1 MKKIFFSKIFSLKWW
16 KYFKNVQKRDYFLLI
31 FFSKFWELG
40 CPLLSA
46 VVTTS
51 LMQFNRPLIDI
62 NNNFHP
68 LLPSAMNYHHLKI
81 AGFMIF
87 NHFWGN
93 PLLYIFNVE
102 GVICLSFLK
111 IINSM
116 IDQSRGFRGQGIQI
130 LSQIYATRALYTA
143 ITRARVFCDL
153 SSSLLKALTDKY
165 KKWHT

>member
-1 MKKIFFSKIFSLKWW
+1 MCKKGTIFYSF
-16 KYFKNVQKRDYFLLI
+16 
-31 FFSKFWELG
+31 FFSKFWELD

-51 LMQFNRPLIDI
+51 LMQFNSPLIDI
-62 NNNFHP
+62 NNNFHL
-68 LLPSAMNYHHLKI
+68 LLPAAMDYHHLKI

-93 PLLYIFNVE
+93 PLLYIFDVE

-116 IDQSRGFRGQGIQI
+116 IDQSRGFRGQGIHI
-130 LSQIYATRALYTA
+130 LAQIYATRTLYTA
-143 ITRARVFCDL
+143 ITRARVFCNL
-153 SSSLLKALTDKY
+153 CSSLLKALIDKY
-165 KKWHT
+165 KTFHT